1 MFFTD
6 KSNFTDI
13 SKKFIKKALDSTAHG
28 LAEGAKL
35 TAKAAQKGLEYAYDH
50 REQIEGT
57 VEGIGKGAVETAK
70 GLYGHT
76 ISESD
81 LKKHIEKLKE
91 QSSEYARLNKVY
103 CEKAARFK
111 TEKEILADSL
121 FMSTA
126 FLVNYFNT
134 GAIPADVVQ
143 AYELAY
149 PDLAAQQPL
158 SSVIESAAPE
168 QAADFIN
175 AIKGKLFEIKY
186 VDYLNDGHLPPGHT
200 AQLAESA
207 TNPGWDIQI
216 VDAFGNV
223 AQDLQLK
230 ATESAAY
237 VQDAL
242 ARYPHIDVVTTEEVY
257 NQLALNGMAEHVIN
271 SGISNDEL
279 TSVVTQSLDG
289 ADFEMDF
296 VPSVIPFL
304 IIGYSVS
311 KKSWLNDYQKDK
323 EFGARSFS
331 SWVSYIAG
339 GAAVGLTGF
348 WPIGLAAVVI
358 TNYGLET
365 DRRKLQRY
373 YDLQKTV
380 EDNDK
385 ILRRLQYKISMI

>member
-6 KSNFTDI
+6 KY
-13 SKKFIKKALDSTAHG
+13 KKLGKKALDFTVQG
-28 LAEGAKL
+28 ITEGAKL
-35 TAKAAQKGLEYAYDH
+35 GAKAAKQGSKYAYEH
-50 REQIEGT
+50 REQIGGT
-57 VEGIGKGAVETAK
+57 VEGIGKGAVEAAK

-81 LKKHIEKLKE
+81 LKKYIEKLKE
-91 QSSEYARLNKVY
+91 QSSEYARLNKIY
-103 CEKAARFK
+103 CQKAARFK
-111 TEKEILADSL
+111 TQKQILADSL

-126 FLVNYFNT
+126 FLANYFNT
-134 GAIPADVVQ
+134 GTIPAEITQ

-149 PDLAAQQPL
+149 PDLAAEQSL
-158 SSVIESAAPE
+158 SSVIESTTPE
-168 QAADFIN
+168 QAAGFIN
-175 AIKGKLFEIKY
+175 GIKGKLFEIKY
-186 VDYLNDGHLPPGHT
+186 VDYLNNGHLPPEHT

-207 TNPGWDIQI
+207 INPGWDIQI
-216 VDAFGNV
+216 VDAFGNT
-223 AQDLQLK
+223 AETLQLK

-257 NQLALNGMAEHVIN
+257 NQLVLNGMADYVIN

-279 TSVVTQSLDG
+279 TSIVTQSLDR

-311 KKSWLNDYQKDK
+311 RKSWLNNYQKGK

-331 SWVSYIAG
+331 SWIAYITG
-339 GAAVGLTGF
+339 GAITGLTGF
-348 WPIGLAAVVI
+348 WVAGLGAVLL

-365 DRRKLQRY
+365 GRRRLKRY

-380 EDNDK
+380 DSNDK